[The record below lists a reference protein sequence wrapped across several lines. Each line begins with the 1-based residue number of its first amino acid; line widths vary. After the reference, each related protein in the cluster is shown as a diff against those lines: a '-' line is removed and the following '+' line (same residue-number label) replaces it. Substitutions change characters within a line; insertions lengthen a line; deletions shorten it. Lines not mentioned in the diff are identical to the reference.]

1 MSRGGERTSPPPIR
15 PLFPFLPLSRF
26 HLEPHTTG
34 SKSLLRSCDR
44 RILRARGARSPGRAP
59 VYRAERV
66 TALENKPRAC
76 LLENTEA
83 RKGGRCSMDNRA
95 IRNKH
100 AGNTC
105 TRKRLVDLPRL
116 EVTRLK

>member
-76 LLENTEA
+76 LLENTRRGKEEDA
-83 RKGGRCSMDNRA
+83 RWITALYVINT
-95 IRNKH
+95 